1 MAKPVAFGD
10 TKPVVLTRKRG
21 ISPTRGQVALWEG
34 ARLTMRDSIAL
45 TAQSLRAY
53 AGAYR
58 HWVIA
63 FSGGKDSTTV
73 ATLIPHLIETG
84 QVEAPETLTVMYG
97 DTRQELPPLHVAA
110 LATLEALA
118 SRGVDVQVVQA
129 PLDDR
134 YFVYMLGRGV
144 PPPNN
149 QTLRWCTEKLKINPM
164 VRAQWD
170 LAWSLNGPRTLAMA
184 LAAHW
189 GYATLAWQL
198 LRGHEKFLV
207 LTGVRV
213 GESAARD
220 QRIALSCSKN
230 GSECGQGWYQHTTPG
245 SIADTLSPILHWRVC
260 HVWDWLMF
268 EAPAIARSAALVAE
282 VYGGEAAVEKN
293 ARTGCVGCPLAEE
306 DTALDHIL
314 TLPEWAY
321 LAPLKGLRP
330 LYREL
335 RRFKY
340 RLQKDGERNRDGKL
354 SSNPNR
360 KGPLTM
366 DARHMAL
373 RAVVGIQRAV
383 NRAARA
389 AGRPRLSLINW
400 EEFTRI
406 RELQRLNTWPD
417 RWDGT
422 EARGDVLIAQTLGE
436 GIRQEL
442 LLTLEEDTHA

>member
-1 MAKPVAFGD
+1 MIAFGD
-10 TKPVVLTRKRG
+10 TKPVVLKQRKG
-21 ISPTRGQVALWEG
+21 IAPSRGQVALWEG
-34 ARLTMRDSIAL
+34 ARMTMRDSIDL
-45 TAQSLRAY
+45 TAQSLQAY
-53 AGAYR
+53 GALYR

-73 ATLIPHLIETG
+73 ATVIPHLIESG
-84 QVEAPETLTVMYG
+84 EVEAPESITVMYG
-97 DTRQELPPLHVAA
+97 DTRQEIPPLHIAA
-110 LATLEALA
+110 MQTLEALKA
-118 SRGVDVQVVQA
+118 RGVRVQVVMA
-129 PLDDR
+129 EMDDR

-164 VRAQWD
+164 VKAQWD
-170 LAWSLNGPRTLAMA
+170 LAWDLNGPRTLAMA

-189 GYATLAWQL
+189 GLWAVAWGL
-198 LRGHEKFLV
+198 LRGHERFLV

-230 GSECGQGWYQHTTPG
+230 GSECGQGWYQHSTPG

-268 EAPAIARSAALVAE
+268 EAPAVAKSAALVAE
-282 VYGGEAAVEKN
+282 VYGGEEAAEKN
-293 ARTGCVGCPLAEE
+293 ARTGCIGCPLAEE
-306 DTALDHIL
+306 DTALDHVIS
-314 TLPEWAY
+314 LPEWRY

-335 RRFKY
+335 RRFRW
-340 RLQKDGERNRDGKL
+340 RLQKDGERNKDGKL

-366 DARHMAL
+366 DARRMGLAQ
-373 RAVVGIQRAV
+373 VVGIQRAV
-383 NRAARA
+383 NRGARA
-389 AGRPRLSLINW
+389 AGRPRLSLISW
-400 EEFTRI
+400 PEFKRI

-442 LLTLEEDTHA
+442 LLTLEER